1 MTAGTTGHGP
11 LKEHPTLSALCTE
24 EVSDVVVD
32 PEVLLQHV
40 LPRKGFVTLVTAV
53 ALHTYMIIKAR
64 ACNEKFKFTGFP
76 FSWFTQRQRDQQHAD
91 EICQSVMPTV

>member
-1 MTAGTTGHGP
+1 MPVKENRLVTAGTTDHGP

-40 LPRKGFVTLVTAV
+40 LPRKGFVTLVTTV
-53 ALHTYMIIKAR
+53 ALHT
-64 ACNEKFKFTGFP
+64 
-76 FSWFTQRQRDQQHAD
+76 
-91 EICQSVMPTV
+91 